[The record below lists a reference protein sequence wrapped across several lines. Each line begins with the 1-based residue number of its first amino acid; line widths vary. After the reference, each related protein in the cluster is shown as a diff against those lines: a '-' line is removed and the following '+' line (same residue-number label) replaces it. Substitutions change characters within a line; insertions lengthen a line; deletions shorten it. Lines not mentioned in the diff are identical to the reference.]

1 MCKVLHGSKH
11 LLQRPAWL
19 AASARPHAGM
29 AMESLKGRGGSNG
42 ALKKPLEQK
51 FLRHRNRRRCG
62 DLGMVI
68 QPLAGPFDLV
78 GRHGAARVFC
88 LSCRALG
95 ARAEVIARDAGA
107 LPNGLYPTGIAGQA
121 ALRHGLGRRV
131 AAHPCCMVEDTGGVV
146 ASPCRQWPQQRQ
158 CCQSWRKR
166 TPGRKKPHNG
176 GQFWGRQLSTFIQI

>member
-1 MCKVLHGSKH
+1 MQSAPW
-11 LLQRPAWL
+11 QQ
-19 AASARPHAGM
+19 ASAATASM
-29 AMESLKGRGGSNG
+29 ASCERKAARREGRGVPQGQRRQQRR
-42 ALKKPLEQK
+42 AEKPLEQK

-107 LPNGLYPTGIAGQA
+107 LPNRLDATGIAGQA

-176 GQFWGRQLSTFIQI
+176 GQFWGRQLPTFIQI